1 MSWFAAR
8 EGKVVVK
15 GDRWAR
21 QQEQEKLERLW
32 RKRRL
37 WPAAVVSPPQSSQE
51 TTCSS
56 WSGYLWRGDG
66 SGCSFEGS

>member
-8 EGKVVVK
+8 EGKVVVEE
-15 GDRWAR
+15 DRWER

-32 RKRRL
+32 RKMRL
-37 WPAAVVSPPQSSQE
+37 WPATVVSPPQSSQE

-56 WSGYLWRGDG
+56 WSGCLWRGDG